1 MTGIQWFHV
10 LLHEEEHLI
19 KLSDSAL
26 LRGAEGFSHL
36 PDLGDGN
43 QSTYLISITPFLQDL
58 MLRPASPF
66 PSQML
71 FWAPS
76 GSLGVVSRWFARGA
90 SGY

>member
-1 MTGIQWFHV
+1 MTGIQWFPV
-10 LLHEEEHLI
+10 GLHEEERFVN
-19 KLSDSAL
+19 LSASAL

-43 QSTYLISITPFLQDL
+43 QSTYLLSVPPFLQDL
-58 MLRPASPF
+58 TLRLASPF
-66 PSQML
+66 TSLML

-76 GSLGVVSRWFARGA
+76 GSLGVVSRWFAWGA